1 MRSCE
6 KVSCD
11 RGYVIIMATGNSFT
25 KFMLIVC
32 GIVLMTAAFSGCTD
46 VNTKGDGDS
55 VSATAEEPSP
65 TPSVSNQAL
74 YKQITDPAVVKG
86 AMGEPLD
93 NYRIPAS
100 VLGTP
105 DDTDSW
111 GTNVWYN
118 VEGFDEYTEYR
129 DDDGRV
135 EKITFDLSDR
145 GYIALVD
152 KEKNDQNIDLI
163 DAMLS
168 DGTDIIIP

>member
-1 MRSCE
+1 MVKR
-6 KVSCD
+6 
-11 RGYVIIMATGNSFT
+11 NSFT

-74 YKQITDPAVVKG
+74 YKQITDPAVIKG
-86 AMGEPLD
+86 AYDKDINL
-93 NYRIPAS
+93 YRIPAS

-118 VEGFDEYTEYR
+118 VEGFEEYTEYIG
-129 DDDGRV
+129 DDGRV
-135 EKITFDLSDR
+135 NKINFKLDDNTKSISL
-145 GYIALVD
+145 AD
-152 KEKNDQNIDLI
+152 KKQIDGKI
-163 DAMLS
+163 DIVWANLDTETIS
-168 DGTDIIIP
+168 IP